1 MKYTDTGIEYIIQKD
16 NIERR
21 YTVLID
27 AEKLKELLDEVVRK
41 CSYRTHGKRH
51 EASYSAEFDEE
62 KKEFISGECLP
73 NGDPMFENIEKIYR
87 FTSNNHFSYH
97 CDSIGVDGIKVT
109 PPYLAFILAGILKG
123 NQESIYHLEK
133 YDRHE
138 ELISHSD
145 KIELVKEA
153 IESIDDYE
161 VDKKIKGLEYLKKLL
176 EAEKEKQYF
185 DAKLLRVF
193 YEQAKE
199 IIKIKLINEMI
210 HVKDDIV
217 RSFANK

>member
-1 MKYTDTGIEYIIQKD
+1 VKYTDTGIEYIIQED

-41 CSYRTHGKRH
+41 CSNRTYGKKH
-51 EASYSAEFDEE
+51 EVFSFAEFDEE
-62 KKEFISGECLP
+62 KKEFISGASLP
-73 NGDPMFENIEKIYR
+73 NGDPMFENIENIYHLSGDTIYG
-87 FTSNNHFSYH
+87 FLHDY
-97 CDSIGVDGIKVT
+97 IGVDGIKVT
-109 PPYLAFILAGILKG
+109 PPYLAFILAGILEG
-123 NQESIYHLEK
+123 NQKSIYCLEK
-133 YDRHE
+133 YEHHE

-145 KIELVKEA
+145 KIELVNEA
-153 IESIDDYE
+153 IESISNYE

-176 EAEKEKQYF
+176 EAENN
-185 DAKLLRVF
+185 AKLLRVF

-199 IIKIKLINEMI
+199 IIKTKLISETI